1 MSESEKTTSFF
12 AELKRRR
19 VIRVAIGYGA
29 AAFVV
34 LQVADLVF
42 PALGISDSLYR
53 FLVIVT
59 LAGFPVALV
68 LAWLFDLTPEGVRLT
83 RAAGQADLVVAR
95 FKPWAVYGGGLV
107 AIVSVLAVAW
117 LWVRPNVAIGEVAA
131 GADVIAVLPFDVRGE
146 GLEVM
151 AEGMVDLLSRNL
163 DEVGAIRT
171 VDPRTVLS
179 RWKQQADAGV
189 ELNDALRLGNE
200 VEAGSILWGSV
211 TAVGGDVR
219 IAGDLYTVAGAELAS
234 VAVDGSSENVLALVD
249 SFSVVL
255 LREVWRSKQ
264 PVPRFNVAAI
274 TTGNPA
280 AIRAYLQGE
289 RFYRASQWDSA
300 VAAFQRAVSADS
312 AFALAHYKT
321 ARALLWTS
329 GSNAEMV
336 QQAADLAYRYGD
348 RLPTRERILV
358 LAQEL
363 RLTGHEAEARDSLE
377 EYLNRYPDDPE
388 ALFVVVDEEYHRLA
402 ESDPLAAAL
411 TPAEEKLSPFDRV
424 LQLDPTYTPA
434 LIHPLEISLES
445 GDSTLIDRY
454 LAAVRVAA
462 PMDSV
467 AQRAHEAVAQAL
479 RDPDDLEGLTMA
491 LALVLEVDP
500 SVRDLAW
507 QVRLAAETPLNRAAL
522 TMPAANQREL
532 VTWLRVRVEDDPSD
546 EFSLSMLGRLLA
558 AAGRLDDAWQ
568 LLDAPEMQAV
578 VTPGFRQLAVLMPSD
593 LGYVDLDYYDL
604 EGIELSP
611 GARLRVEF
619 LTAIDRSDPDGLR
632 DVSERARAREL
643 EVGAPIWG
651 VRARTGEGFLRALEG
666 EPAAGLAGVD
676 SALVDYNWQTEPFR
690 FRWMEWLARYPE
702 TRARAMPVLE
712 MAWAGHPVFDVPRLY
727 IVGRVLEAEG
737 DMVGALRSYQRF
749 VDILSGADE
758 GLIVQARVDSAR
770 AAILR
775 LEAVDPGS

>member
-95 FKPWAVYGGGLV
+95 FKPWAVYGVGLL

-117 LWVRPNVAIGEVAA
+117 LWARPSVAVGEVAA

-146 GLEVM
+146 GVEAM
-151 AEGMVDLLSRNL
+151 GEGMVDLLSRNL

-179 RWKQQADAGV
+179 RWKQRVDAGV
-189 ELNDALRLGNE
+189 ELDDALQLGTE

-219 IAGDLYTVAGAELAS
+219 ITGDLYTVAGAELAS

-300 VAAFQRAVSADS
+300 VAAYRRAVSADS

-329 GSNAEMV
+329 GSNADQVRE
-336 QQAADLAYRYGD
+336 AADLAYRYGD

-358 LAQEL
+358 TAQEL
-363 RLTGHEAEARDSLE
+363 RLTGHGAEASDSLE

-388 ALFVVVDEEYHRLA
+388 GLFVVVDEEYHRRE
-402 ESDPLAAAL
+402 ESDPLGAFL

-424 LQLDPTYTPA
+424 LRLDPTYTPA
-434 LIHPLEISLES
+434 LIHPLDISLES
-445 GDSTLIDRY
+445 GDSALIARY

-462 PMDSV
+462 PTDSV
-467 AQRAHEAVAQAL
+467 AQRTHEAVARAL
-479 RDPDDLEGLTMA
+479 RNPEDLVRLIDALGLI
-491 LALVLEVDP
+491 LEVDP
-500 SVRDLAW
+500 SIHDLAW
-507 QVRLAAETPLNRAAL
+507 QVRRAAEVPLTRAAITL
-522 TMPAANQREL
+522 PAENQHEL
-532 VTWLRVRVEDDPSD
+532 VTWLRARVEEDPSD
-546 EFSLSMLGRLLA
+546 ESALIMLVRLHV
-558 AAGRLDDAWQ
+558 AAGRLDDVWQ

-578 VTPGFRQLAVLMPSD
+578 VTPGLRQRAHLGPSD
-593 LGYVDLDYYDL
+593 VGYVDVGYYDR

-619 LTAIDRSDPDGLR
+619 LAAMDRANRDGLQ
-632 DVSERARAREL
+632 DVIERAAAREH

-651 VRARTGEGFLRALEG
+651 VRARAGEGFLRALDG
-666 EPAAGLAGVD
+666 EPATGLARVD
-676 SALVDYNWQTEPFR
+676 SALVDHNWQTEPFR
-690 FRWMEWLARYPE
+690 FRWLEWLARYPE
-702 TRARAMPVLE
+702 TRARAMPILGME
-712 MAWAGHPVFDVPRLY
+712 WPGDPVFGVPWLY
-727 IVGRVLEAEG
+727 ILGRVLEAEG
-737 DMVGALRSYQRF
+737 DRVGALRSYRRF

-758 GLIVQARVDSAR
+758 GLLVQVRVDSAR

-775 LEAVDPGS
+775 LEAVDPGR